1 LNLLRQGEP
10 RAAALPRTATT
21 KQSDGKTEMEYFEAN
36 LKTLSR
42 NQPELAALLRA
53 ADRSHIKTFPSAE
66 GVPTASA
73 EHGGETVELHGRYN
87 PPREARQA
95 IKKENYAG
103 VDYFIFL
110 GFGFGYALDAVI
122 EKYGGPDCHYF
133 IVEADLGILR
143 AAFEA
148 RDWTFLLAAHDIYF
162 AWPSFGPELAEQWRR
177 RFNIALARKSAY
189 VTHQPSLKL
198 NPGHYKAAAETLQG
212 QIYQTLADRA
222 TLTNKT
228 QTFLDNFIQN
238 LPRVIAAPGINI
250 FAGKFTDT
258 PAVIVSAGPSLDKN
272 VHELRGKKD
281 HLLIIATDTT
291 IKPLLAAGVEPHF
304 VMTGDPSHANYL
316 HLKGAVTQ
324 EALLVMEAT
333 AHPQSPEGFEDRTLA
348 CLYENSVLHSLSE
361 LPGDKGTLHAWGSVA
376 TMALDFAIFTGCDP
390 IIFIGQD
397 LAYTGGRL
405 YCSNVY
411 FEDVWFKDI
420 KTPEER
426 EKRLAELRAANN
438 PQVLTD
444 IYGRRIDTTRA
455 LIAYRD
461 WIIRIIGNHP
471 EKRFINA
478 TEGGIF
484 GGPVELLSFR
494 ETLERDC
501 SRNLNLT
508 CSVREIYAA
517 ARLKNA
523 PDLAKNLAPFLKELD
538 SLRDIARDGI
548 REAAEIPNRH
558 PLKFA
563 ERLDKIQNSIYDNRR
578 LAPLVDSFNQIG
590 NTIFNQRMHILSR
603 QPPNE
608 DLPVAI
614 KTTYADYFASVSA
627 AADKISDA
635 LERCR
640 QLC

>member
-1 LNLLRQGEP
+1 MKYL
-10 RAAALPRTATT
+10 
-21 KQSDGKTEMEYFEAN
+21 EAN

-42 NQPELAALLRA
+42 KQPELAALLRA
-53 ADRSHIKTFPSAE
+53 AGRSHIKTFLSAE
-66 GVPTASA
+66 GVPTASV
-73 EHGGETVELHGRYN
+73 EFGGETIEIHSRYN

-95 IKKENYAG
+95 IKKENYEG
-103 VDYFIFL
+103 VDHFIFL

-133 IVEADLGILR
+133 IVEADTGILR

-162 AWPSFGPELAEQWRR
+162 AWPSSGTELAEQWRR
-177 RFNIALARKSAY
+177 IFNLALARKSAY
-189 VTHQPSLKL
+189 VRHQPSLKL
-198 NPGHYKAAAETLQG
+198 YPGHYKAAVETLQG
-212 QIYQTLADRA
+212 QIYQALADRA

-238 LPRVIAAPGINI
+238 LPKVVAAPGINI
-250 FAGKFTDT
+250 FAGRFTDT

-272 VHELRGKKD
+272 VNELRGKKD

-333 AHPQSPEGFEDRTLA
+333 AHPQSPEGFEGRTLA

-361 LPGDKGTLHAWGSVA
+361 LPGDKGSLRAWGSVA

-397 LAYTGGRL
+397 LAYTDGRL

-411 FEDVWFKDI
+411 FEELWFGDV

-426 EKRLAELRAANN
+426 EKRLAALRASNN

-444 IYGRRIDTTRA
+444 IYGRQIETTRA

-461 WIIRIIGNHP
+461 WIIRIIGDHP
-471 EKRFINA
+471 ERRFINA
-478 TEGGIF
+478 TEGGILSS
-484 GGPVELLSFR
+484 PAELLTLR
-494 ETLERDC
+494 ETLDRDC

-508 CSVREIYAA
+508 CAVREIHAA

-523 PDLAKNLAPFLKELD
+523 PDLAKNLAPFMKEYD
-538 SLRDIARDGI
+538 SLCDIVRDGI
-548 REAAEIPNRH
+548 NMAAKSPNWN
-558 PLKFA
+558 PSQFA
-563 ERLDKIQNSIYDNRR
+563 DRLDKIKNSIYRNRR
-578 LAPLVDSFNQIG
+578 LAPIIDSFNQVG
-590 NTIFNQRMHILSR
+590 NTIFSQRMYILSK
-603 QPPNE
+603 QPPDG
-608 DLPVAI
+608 DLPAAVQ
-614 KTTYADYFASVSA
+614 TTYADYFISVDA
-627 AADKISDA
+627 ALDKIGAA
-635 LERCR
+635 LERIR